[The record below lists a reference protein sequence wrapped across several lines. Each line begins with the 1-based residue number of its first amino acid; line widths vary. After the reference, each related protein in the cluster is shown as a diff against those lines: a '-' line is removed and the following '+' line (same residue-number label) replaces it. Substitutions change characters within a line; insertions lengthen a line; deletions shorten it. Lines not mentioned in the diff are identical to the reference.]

1 MYKLIWLLYFFG
13 SSFAKVAGYLW
24 NFCFQKQIR
33 NKPVVSCGYLQISG
47 LFIEETAPKMDNRDD
62 NATHDFQESNSF
74 KLLGTNNVWILKI
87 PFKTNNQH
95 IQQYLGMGMH
105 PPRCTGF
112 LILPPKGH
120 LNFRKENASTAKPPK
135 NPE

>member
-13 SSFAKVAGYLW
+13 SLFAKVAGYLW
-24 NFCFQKQIR
+24 NFRFQKQIR
-33 NKPVVSCGYLQISG
+33 KKKPVVTCKFLG

-74 KLLGTNNVWILKI
+74 KLLGTDNVWILNI

-95 IQQYLGMGMH
+95 IQQYLG
-105 PPRCTGF
+105 
-112 LILPPKGH
+112 I
-120 LNFRKENASTAKPPK
+120 
-135 NPE
+135 